1 MSLMKMMDDVEKWL
15 EGVNFALG
23 YHAEVIGESTELDAA
38 EDTLLAFGIAAAV
51 ATAPASE
58 GNLRYR

>member
-1 MSLMKMMDDVEKWL
+1 MMSRSGWK
-15 EGVNFALG
+15 GVSFPLG

-51 ATAPASE
+51 AILLLLQIAFAAS
-58 GNLRYR
+58 GQLC